1 MTEEL
6 LKALPVY
13 FSCLIKFVIGPIAGY
28 GLGLHI
34 ITTILTTI
42 AGTMT
47 SVVAFTY
54 FGDWLRAKVLKR
66 WIATRK
72 KFSPGN
78 RRAVRIWQR
87 FGLIGVAVLTPL
99 LLTPIGGTV
108 LAVSF
113 GAPKEKILFYMLVS
127 ASFFAV
133 LFSVAIYGFGEAVI
147 PEMLRPSL

>member
-34 ITTILTTI
+34 ITTILATI
-42 AGTMT
+42 SGMMT
-47 SVVAFTY
+47 SVIAFTY
-54 FGDWLRAKVLKR
+54 FGDWLRTKIFKR
-66 WIATRK
+66 WIASRK
-72 KFSPGN
+72 RFTTGS

-87 FGLIGVAVLTPL
+87 FGLIGVAILTPL

-113 GAPKEKILFYMLVS
+113 GAPKEKIILYMLVS
-127 ASFFAV
+127 ASVFAV
-133 LFSVAIYGFGEAVI
+133 LFSVAVYGFGEAVI